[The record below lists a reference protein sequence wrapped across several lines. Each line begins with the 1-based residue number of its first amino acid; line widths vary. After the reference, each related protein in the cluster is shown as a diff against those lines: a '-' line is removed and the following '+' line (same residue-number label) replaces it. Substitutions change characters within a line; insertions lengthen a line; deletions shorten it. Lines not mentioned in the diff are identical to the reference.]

1 MIQTGMGGHFYYCSE
16 LSLAAGEETFGTA
29 SGGEV
34 WMLVEYP
41 LAWGTKAL
49 EMSALPR
56 VVKTHLSGLLKIIPR
71 SRVLLIKQ
79 QSRSRKSSFSF
90 FVVRTTEGSPW
101 VARFELTQYEQLLR
115 FDAATVVAAAAVPG
129 ADLSTGPLFL
139 VCTHGRRDKCCA
151 KFGYPLFKSLRRH
164 AGASVWQSSHV
175 GGDRFA
181 ANLVCFPHGLFY
193 ARVTEEAGRRIL
205 GEYEGGR
212 VVLENYRGRACY
224 ANAVQAAEF
233 FVRRESGLA
242 GVNDLRLRG
251 MTREGERTRRV
262 RFETADGAALHEA
275 LITWGDSSFRNVIT
289 CHAGEER
296 SVTQYALGDYRV
308 ERAASPLAKA

>member
-1 MIQTGMGGHFYYCSE
+1 MSAKGMGGHFYYCSE
-16 LSLAAGEETFGTA
+16 LSLAAGEEAFGTA

-49 EMSALPR
+49 EMSALPD
-56 VVKTHLSGLLKIIPR
+56 VVKAHLSSLLKAIPR
-71 SRVLLIKQ
+71 SRLLLIKQ
-79 QSRSRKSSFSF
+79 QSRARKSSFSF
-90 FVVRTTEGSPW
+90 FVVRTTEGAPS
-101 VARFELTQYEQLLR
+101 VARFELAQYEQLLR
-115 FDAATVVAAAAVPG
+115 FDAATIVGAALVPG
-129 ADLSTGPLFL
+129 ADLSAGPLFL

-151 KFGYPLFKSLRRH
+151 KFGYPLFKSLKKH

-212 VVLENYRGRACY
+212 LVLENYRGRACY
-224 ANAVQAAEF
+224 PYAVQAAEF
-233 FVRRESGLA
+233 FVRRESGLS
-242 GVNDLRLRG
+242 GVDDLRLRG
-251 MTREGERTRRV
+251 MTREGERVRRV

-275 LITWGDSSFRNVIT
+275 RITWGDSRFRNFIT
-289 CHAGEER
+289 CQAAEER
-296 SVTQYALGDYRV
+296 SVTQYALEEYRV
-308 ERAASPLAKA
+308 ERAASPLAPA